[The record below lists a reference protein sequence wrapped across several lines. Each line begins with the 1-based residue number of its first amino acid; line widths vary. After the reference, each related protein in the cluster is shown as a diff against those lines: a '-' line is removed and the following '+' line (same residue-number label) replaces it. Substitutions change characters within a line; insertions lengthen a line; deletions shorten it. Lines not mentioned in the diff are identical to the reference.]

1 MSNPPPSVHIP
12 ISTGETIEIFA
23 DELPDADVILP
34 ILRDE
39 SVDLSIWHQLICSYM
54 LAGSPHLST
63 ILTAAV
69 AHADSLPTTSS
80 PDDKVSIYC
89 AQAANL
95 VEQAARIRDR
105 KVSQENRRK
114 DLLFQQANEQLNKCD
129 KLSSLNDKVWAGR
142 GNLFLNGND
151 EMLFGGEASKTDVRK
166 TTNSLEVSV

>member
-1 MSNPPPSVHIP
+1 MINFSGDILPKPNTATAPSVP
-12 ISTGETIEIFA
+12 KAPAARRLRFVLGTSIF
-23 DELPDADVILP
+23 
-34 ILRDE
+34 RN
-39 SVDLSIWHQLICSYM
+39 S
-54 LAGSPHLST
+54 
-63 ILTAAV
+63 
-69 AHADSLPTTSS
+69 
-80 PDDKVSIYC
+80 C

-105 KVSQENRRK
+105 KISQENRRK

-151 EMLFGGEASKTDVRK
+151 EMLFGGEASKTDVRM